1 MNVVVQ
7 CQGPP
12 FDVVLMD
19 LQMPIMDGPLAMRRV
34 RAEEARLQGV
44 ALGDR
49 VSDSAAPQPAYH
61 GTKTEGS
68 PRQGYHRAQEYP
80 QYNLA
85 SDGGEYKLG
94 SDEKSDSSSSSFQG
108 GSRRHISFEGG
119 SAVSLGDIE
128 QGMSHVS
135 QMGQASD
142 RSVQQRYHQ
151 FIIAVSANSDHE
163 TVQEAL
169 RAGADTFMTKPFAY
183 EAFAELMEQH
193 ALLQAMGGATLV

>member
-1 MNVVVQ
+1 
-7 CQGPP
+7 
-12 FDVVLMD
+12 
-19 LQMPIMDGPLAMRRV
+19 
-34 RAEEARLQGV
+34 
-44 ALGDR
+44 
-49 VSDSAAPQPAYH
+49 
-61 GTKTEGS
+61 
-68 PRQGYHRAQEYP
+68 
-80 QYNLA
+80 
-85 SDGGEYKLG
+85 
-94 SDEKSDSSSSSFQG
+94 
-108 GSRRHISFEGG
+108 
-119 SAVSLGDIE
+119 VSLGDIE

-193 ALLQAMGGATLV
+193 AQLQAMGGATLV

>member
-1 MNVVVQ
+1 
-7 CQGPP
+7 
-12 FDVVLMD
+12 
-19 LQMPIMDGPLAMRRV
+19 
-34 RAEEARLQGV
+34 
-44 ALGDR
+44 
-49 VSDSAAPQPAYH
+49 
-61 GTKTEGS
+61 
-68 PRQGYHRAQEYP
+68 
-80 QYNLA
+80 
-85 SDGGEYKLG
+85 
-94 SDEKSDSSSSSFQG
+94 
-108 GSRRHISFEGG
+108 
-119 SAVSLGDIE
+119 VSLGDIE